1 MAGRI
6 IVVVLCLLAMLF
18 SIPAVS
24 PHGAANWVSLAASS
38 TAFVMMAINQFL
50 ATRPRLFEGLF
61 GGLDRIYHFH
71 RQLGMWAL
79 VLILVHYFVEPDFR
93 GVQLTAGLNEIAEE
107 AGEVAFYGLV
117 GLIVLSLVKRIPFV
131 NFEIPYHWWRQTHR
145 LMGVFFIFVAFHFL
159 FIKRPFGGEALLVNY
174 LTFFAVI
181 GIASFA
187 WTQVMPR
194 LKRRGF
200 EVTAVDR
207 TPGATIIEAKPSGG
221 GLRAKPGQF
230 GFLRGARVGMTE
242 PHPFTL
248 AGLRPGGVVRFAI
261 KPLGD
266 FTRHLR
272 EQIAVGDKLQIEG
285 GYGRFNPLRGGD
297 KQVWLAGGIG
307 ITPFLAVAAS
317 LGADNKR
324 QIHLVHAVAKQEEA
338 VDIAL
343 LEETVKTVPGFS
355 FALHCS
361 AEAGRLDAE
370 KLAQGAPF
378 DINGADLWFCGPTGL
393 RDAIVGGMKKS
404 GKRFRRVE
412 FERFEFR

>member
-6 IVVVLCLLAMLF
+6 IVVVLCLLALLF

-24 PHGAANWVSLAASS
+24 PHGAQNWVSLAASS
-38 TAFVMMAINQFL
+38 TAFVMMAINQYL
-50 ATRPRLFEGLF
+50 ATRPRMLEGLF

-107 AGEVAFYGLV
+107 AGEIAFYGLV
-117 GLIVLSLVKRIPFV
+117 ALIVLSLVKRVPLL

-174 LTFFAVI
+174 LTFFAVV
-181 GIASFA
+181 GIASFV
-187 WTQVMPR
+187 WTQAMPY
-194 LKRRGF
+194 LKRRRF
-200 EVTAVDR
+200 EVSAVER
-207 TPGATIIEAKPSGG
+207 LPGATLIEAKPAGG

-230 GFLRGARVGMTE
+230 GFLRVMRAGLSE

-248 AGLRPGGVVRFAI
+248 AGLKPGGVVRFAI

-266 FTRHLR
+266 YTRHLR
-272 EQIAVGDKLQIEG
+272 DQIAVGDRLQIEG

-297 KQVWLAGGIG
+297 RQIWLAGGIG
-307 ITPFLAVAAS
+307 ITPFLAVAES
-317 LGADNKR
+317 LGGDNKR
-324 QIHLVHAVAKQEEA
+324 QIHLVHAVAKEEEA
-338 VDIAL
+338 VEAAAL
-343 LEETVKTVPGFS
+343 EAVAQSVPGFTFS
-355 FALHCS
+355 LHSS
-361 AEAGRLDAE
+361 AQAGRLDAA
-370 KLAQGAPF
+370 KLAEAAPF
-378 DINGADLWFCGPTGL
+378 DLDGADLWFCGPPGL
-393 RDAIVGGMKKS
+393 RDAIIDGARKS